1 MPRFGYDPDYDEPAY
16 GAESSSLASTRNN
29 NIIQLSCMSPDGR
42 SVHSVSTG
50 YIETHSLPLEGTTD
64 DSIHRDMPV
73 IVRTRLPE
81 RVMTALKLDSAM
93 ELVCVEGDTM
103 PTSPSPQKQL
113 LPLLCLYT
121 RKSVFMIQISYPRT
135 TVGVV
140 QGDIVSISEPLE
152 TTLLQSTAL
161 QIVRIRP
168 APQRYMGYA
177 CICPRASIAVL
188 VRDASINEFRLILH
202 HGNGTL
208 TTPLEFSMED
218 FAGGTNNVCDF
229 CFGQSNELALL
240 ATASI
245 YLLQQ
250 GGSVL
255 AASPILFHGAI
266 VNVAVVND
274 ALGYLEDLISLEKRD
289 AHYRRAQA
297 ARCMLS
303 QAFGT
308 LSGKDD
314 IDSVT
319 AQVGVGGANHPMK
332 WPVQLQGPVIAS
344 PIVEPDDI
352 SKALAIEVFFSMD
365 LVGFV
370 VAREGNRC
378 DFCVTPPSAVL
389 PRTTYEGIDN
399 PQDTDV
405 LNNDLG
411 DLGAVVEKI
420 VVEADSSNQPSVMIA
435 LVRDPSDPTMIHLVS
450 DSGVLSFTTNAMEI
464 FSIKVRD
471 VAGKPGFVSPSKA
484 RKAPLK
490 STAFPSVAVSG
501 DMSVSLRGAIVT
513 NDAQLG
519 HTMIARLSDGSMHA
533 VNMTE
538 TKYRHESEALLEEK
552 EEPKLLLMAAPTDE
566 ALQAVEATQ
575 PLIEILK
582 PVFEK
587 IQRGLDDGLTK
598 IVGAATDPKDIDPG
612 TLAVVLEVKR
622 KCEKD
627 VIIPLKELR
636 RLSQSRHA
644 ELKQMLKAQI
654 TQLQALKE
662 SNNSLK
668 ARMDLT
674 AKQLTMAEDNAKM
687 LANRSNSLHHA
698 SKALQQTVGKAEQE
712 YFNLLESLNSKIS
725 AWEETST
732 TLRERAEA
740 MCDAA
745 DRGALKCTV
754 DLDATELHNC
764 KELLHGSEVI
774 LKACSERVKTAR
786 VRVQGMAAA
795 LGISTS
801 GHEEYYSKGQ

>member
-1 MPRFGYDPDYDEPAY
+1 MPRFGYDPDYEEPTY
-16 GAESSSLASTRNN
+16 GAESSSFASSGTNT
-29 NIIQLSCMSPDGR
+29 IKQLSCLSPDGR
-42 SVHSVSTG
+42 SVHSVAAG

-64 DSIHRDMPV
+64 DVVHRDMPV

-93 ELVCVEGDTM
+93 ELLCVEGETM
-103 PTSPSPQKQL
+103 PASTSPHKML

-121 RKSVFMIQISYPRT
+121 RKSVFMIQISYPHT

-152 TTLLQSTAL
+152 TILLQSTAL
-161 QIVRIRP
+161 HIVRVRP

-177 CICPRASIAVL
+177 CICPRASLAVL

-229 CFGQSNELALL
+229 CFGQSNELSLL

-266 VNVAVVND
+266 VNVAVVKD
-274 ALGYLEDLISLEKRD
+274 ALEYLEDLISLEKRD

-297 ARCMLS
+297 AQCMLS

-308 LSGKDD
+308 LSGMDD

-332 WPVQLQGPVIAS
+332 WPVQIQGPVIAS
-344 PIVEPDDI
+344 PIVEPDDNF

-399 PQDTDV
+399 PQDTAI
-405 LNNDLG
+405 LNSDLG
-411 DLGAVVEKI
+411 DLGAVLEKI
-420 VVEADSSNQPSVMIA
+420 VVETDSSNQPSVMTA

-450 DSGVLSFTTNAMEI
+450 DSGVLSFTTNAMER
-464 FSIKVRD
+464 FSNKVRD
-471 VAGKPGFVSPSKA
+471 VAGEPGFVSPSKA

-501 DMSVSLRGAIVT
+501 DMSVSLLGAIVT

-519 HTMIARLSDGSMHA
+519 HTMIVRLSDGSMHA

-538 TKYRHESEALLEEK
+538 TKYRHESVALLEQN
-552 EEPKLLLMAAPTDE
+552 EEPKLLSMAAPTDE

-587 IQRGLDDGLTK
+587 IQRGLDDSLTK
-598 IVGAATDPKDIDPG
+598 IVGAATDPKDIGPE

-636 RLSQSRHA
+636 RLSQARHA

-662 SNNSLK
+662 SNNDLK
-668 ARMDLT
+668 ARMELT
-674 AKQLTMAEDNAKM
+674 STQLKMVEDNAKM
-687 LANRSNSLHHA
+687 LANRSTSLHHA
-698 SKALQQTVGKAEQE
+698 SKAMQQTVSKAEQE
-712 YFNLLESLNSKIS
+712 YFDLLESLNSKIS
-725 AWEETST
+725 TWEERST
-732 TLRERAEA
+732 TLQERAEA
-740 MCDAA
+740 MCDAV
-745 DRGALKCTV
+745 DRDELKCTV
-754 DLDATELHNC
+754 DMDATELHNC
-764 KELLHGSEVI
+764 KELLHGSEVV
-774 LKACSERVKTAR
+774 LKACSERLKTTR

-795 LGISTS
+795 LGMSTNE
-801 GHEEYYSKGQ
+801 HEEYSMGQ